1 MRILVVEDEKKLA
14 ALIKKVLEKE
24 KYAVDVAYDGQE
36 SLDYAQTYPYDV
48 IVLDIL
54 LPKKNGFEVIRELR
68 NKKMSSPVLMLTA
81 KDAVEDKI
89 LGLDLGADDYL
100 TKPFDFGELLARIRA
115 LLRRETTEK
124 PNILKMADLTLNPR
138 TYIVKRAGKIIHLT
152 SREFSLLEFLLR
164 RKKQILTR
172 DIIIDHVWDST
183 FEGMTT
189 IVDVYIR
196 YLRRKIDTGFSQK
209 LIHTVRG
216 IGYILKENY
225 EK

>member
-36 SLDYAQTYPYDV
+36 SLDYALTYPYDV

-54 LPKKNGFEVIRELR
+54 LPKKNGFEVIQELR
-68 NKKMSSPVLMLTA
+68 NKKISPPVLMLTA

-100 TKPFDFGELLARIRA
+100 TKPFDVGELLARIRA
-115 LLRRETTEK
+115 LVRRETAAK
-124 PNILKMADLTLNPR
+124 PNTLKAGDLSLDPR

-152 SREFSLLEFLLR
+152 SREFSLLEYLLR
-164 RKKQILTR
+164 RKNQILTR
-172 DIIIDHVWDST
+172 DTIIDHVWDST
-183 FEGMTT
+183 FESVTN

-196 YLRRKIDTGFSQK
+196 YLRRKMDTEFSQK

-216 IGYILKENY
+216 VGYMLKEDY

>member
-36 SLDYAQTYPYDV
+36 SLDYALTYPYDV

-54 LPKKNGFEVIRELR
+54 LPKKNGFEVIQELR
-68 NKKMSSPVLMLTA
+68 NKKISPPVLMLTA

-100 TKPFDFGELLARIRA
+100 TKPFDVGELLARIRA
-115 LLRRETTEK
+115 LVRRETAAK
-124 PNILKMADLTLNPR
+124 PNTLKAGDLSLDPR

-152 SREFSLLEFLLR
+152 SREFSLLEYLLR
-164 RKKQILTR
+164 RKNQILTR
-172 DIIIDHVWDST
+172 DTIIDHVWDST
-183 FEGMTT
+183 FESVTN

-196 YLRRKIDTGFSQK
+196 YLRRKMDTEYSQNF
-209 LIHTVRG
+209 IHTVSG
-216 IGYILKENY
+216 VGYMWNEDY

>member
-14 ALIKKVLEKE
+14 SLIKKVLEKE

-36 SLDYAQTYPYDV
+36 SLDYALTYPYDV
-48 IVLDIL
+48 IILDIL
-54 LPKKNGFEVIRELR
+54 LPKKDGLEVIRELR
-68 NKKMSSPVLMLTA
+68 SKKILTPVLMLTA

-115 LLRRETTEK
+115 LVRRETADK
-124 PNILKMADLTLNPR
+124 PSVLQAADLSLDPR
-138 TYIVKRAGKIIHLT
+138 TYTAKRAGKIIRLT
-152 SREFSLLEFLLR
+152 SREYSLLEFLLR
-164 RKKQILTR
+164 RKNQVLTR
-172 DIIIDHVWDST
+172 DMIIDHVWDST
-183 FEGMTT
+183 FESMTN

-196 YLRRKIDTGFSQK
+196 YLRRKMDTGFSPK
-209 LIHTVRG
+209 LIHTIRG
-216 IGYILKENY
+216 IGYMLKEDY

>member
-14 ALIKKVLEKE
+14 SLIKKVLEKE
-24 KYAVDVAYDGQE
+24 KYAVDMAYDGQE
-36 SLDYAQTYPYDV
+36 SLDYALTYPYDV
-48 IVLDIL
+48 IILDIL
-54 LPKKNGFEVIRELR
+54 LPKRDGFEVIQELR
-68 NKKMSSPVLMLTA
+68 NKKILTPVLMLTA

-124 PNILKMADLTLNPR
+124 PNILRAADLVLNPK
-138 TYIVKRAGKIIHLT
+138 THIVKRDEKIIYLT

-164 RKKQILTR
+164 RKNQILTR
-172 DIIIDHVWDST
+172 DVIIDHVWDCT
-183 FEGMTT
+183 FESMTN

-196 YLRRKIDTGFSQK
+196 YLRRKVDTGFMQK

-216 IGYILKENY
+216 IGYILKEDN
-225 EK
+225 EG

>member
-1 MRILVVEDEKKLA
+1 MVEDETKLA

-36 SLDYAQTYPYDV
+36 SLDYALTYPYDV
-48 IVLDIL
+48 IILDIL
-54 LPKKNGFEVIRELR
+54 LPKKDGFEVIQELR
-68 NKKMSSPVLMLTA
+68 KKKILTPVLMLTA

-115 LLRRETTEK
+115 LVRRRTADK
-124 PNILKMADLTLNPR
+124 PNVLKAADLLLDPR
-138 TYIVKRAGKIIHLT
+138 TYTVKRAGKTIRLT
-152 SREFSLLEFLLR
+152 SREYSLLEFLLR
-164 RKKQILTR
+164 RKNQILTR
-172 DIIIDHVWDST
+172 DTIIDHVWDST
-183 FEGMTT
+183 FESMTN

-196 YLRRKIDTGFSQK
+196 YLRRKMDTGFSPK
-209 LIHTVRG
+209 LIHTIRG
-216 IGYILKENY
+216 IGYMLKEDY